1 MCVGISD
8 VVCRIVLP
16 PLGLPGMCVG
26 NQPNLFL
33 KVGWQDKPRC
43 LLLAT
48 EM

>member
-1 MCVGISD
+1 MGISD
-8 VVCRIVLP
+8 IVCRIVLP
-16 PLGLPGMCVG
+16 QLGLLRMCVG

-33 KVGWQDKPRC
+33 KSGRQDKPRC